1 VKPVVNSG
9 CVCELSYR
17 PAGRHLVC
25 DYGIQFTF
33 REFERVM
40 VTNRCVHAVK
50 TRPARVDDWLRPTLS
65 LIDTDR
71 SILPVAA
78 AGIATPSMRSGF

>member
-1 VKPVVNSG
+1 
-9 CVCELSYR
+9 
-17 PAGRHLVC
+17 VC

-78 AGIATPSMRSGF
+78 AGIATPSTRSGF

>member
-17 PAGRHLVC
+17 PAARHLVC

-40 VTNRCVHAVK
+40 VTNRCVHEVK
-50 TRPARVDDWLRPTLS
+50 TRPARVDDRLRPTLS
-65 LIDTDR
+65 LIDTDQ

-78 AGIATPSMRSGF
+78 AGIATPSTRSGF